1 MDLRYEHIITGRT
14 ESLFAEDIRANQ
26 DALNEALS
34 GRRIAVVGAAGSI
47 GSAVVKTL
55 LRFAPG
61 ALVLI
66 DLSENNLVELVRDLR
81 STGGLR
87 LPAEFATLP
96 IGLGSVEFA
105 RYFAESKPFDYF
117 LNLSAIKHVRTE
129 RDVYCLLRMIDT
141 NVLFLH
147 EFLSHNPYRFKKVFS
162 VSSDKATNPANL
174 MGATKMIMEKALLA
188 RSDVQPF
195 STARFANVAFS
206 DGSLPF
212 GFLQR
217 IAKRQPLSA
226 PSDVRRYFISHQEAG
241 ELCVLSCGLGEN
253 RDVFFPNLAQGL
265 DEKTFADIARDLLV
279 ELGYQPVE
287 CGSEEEAKGGT
298 DDGGRRTGDGGRRAE
313 DGGRRTEGRGRRTE
327 DGGRGTEDG
336 GRRKEGGGRR
346 TEDGGRRTE
355 DGGRKREE
363 GREERGEGGAD
374 APISNLPS
382 TISTP
387 HPLSTLHSPLS
398 APHPLSPSR
407 PPWPCYF
414 FKSDTTG
421 EKEFEEFFA
430 QGERLV
436 LDRFK
441 RVGIVKGKAE
451 MLKAE
456 MLKAEGEGRRAE
468 GRAEGKAEML
478 KTEMLKAEGE
488 GRRAKG
494 GGRRAEDGGLEVAIN
509 DFIGFVRRAKTD
521 PTIIKADYV
530 REIQKLVPALQH
542 HETGRNLDQK
552 M

>member
-1 MDLRYEHIITGRT
+1 MDLRYEHIVTGRT
-14 ESLFAEDIRANQ
+14 ESLFAEDIRANA
-26 DALNEALS
+26 DALREALS
-34 GRRIAVVGAAGSI
+34 GQRIAVVGAAGSI

-61 ALVLI
+61 ALTLI

-81 STGGLR
+81 STDGLR
-87 LPAEFATLP
+87 LPPEFATLP

-129 RDVYCLLRMIDT
+129 RDVYCLLRMVDT

-147 EFLSHNPYRFKKVFS
+147 EFLSRNPYRFKKVFS

-174 MGATKMIMEKALLA
+174 MGASKMIMEKELLA

-265 DEKTFADIARDLLV
+265 DEKTFADIARDLLA

-287 CGSEEEAKGGT
+287 CASEAEAKWGVE
-298 DDGGRRTGDGGRRAE
+298 DGRWELGDREVGDGGSK
-313 DGGRRTEGRGRRTE
+313 TE
-327 DGGRGTEDG
+327 DGMP
-336 GRRKEGGGRR
+336 K
-346 TEDGGRRTE
+346 
-355 DGGRKREE
+355 
-363 GREERGEGGAD
+363 A
-374 APISNLPS
+374 APISNLQS
-382 TISTP
+382 TNF
-387 HPLSTLHSPLS
+387 L
-398 APHPLSPSR
+398 R
-407 PPWPCYF
+407 KPWPCYF

-430 QGERLV
+430 QGEQLL

-441 RVGIVKGKAE
+441 RVGIVKGME
-451 MLKAE
+451 D
-456 MLKAEGEGRRAE
+456 GRW
-468 GRAEGKAEML
+468 KM
-478 KTEMLKAEGE
+478 
-488 GRRAKG
+488 
-494 GGRRAEDGGLEVAIN
+494 EDGGLGVAIS
-509 DFIGFVRRAKTD
+509 DFLDFVRKAKAD
-521 PTIIKADYV
+521 PTITKVDYV
-530 REIQKLVPALQH
+530 REIHKLVPTLQH